1 MTRQER
7 LPSSKARFGA
17 PLMRSGKIGIHLV
30 HHVIGIHLALALF
43 GKDVVDFDLQPQ

>member
-17 PLMRSGKIGIHLV
+17 PLMRSGEVGIHLV
-30 HHVIGIHLALALF
+30 HHVIGTHLALALLV
-43 GKDVVDFDLQPQ
+43 KDVVDFDFQPQ